1 MWGFGELTLWLECKL
16 EEMSEMPGVMST
28 NDLTKGDG
36 EDLMWTVIELIAE
49 AGGSGAVAVAKTIH
63 LLRSAGGTGLADE
76 DYASDLVPNPYF
88 VVNGHEGNSK
98 KTARY
103 LRNRGFKSLG
113 GAAVGIAGGLGS
125 TVTQVDVLSAI
136 QHGNAIGTTTAHMIG
151 VNAAGAGFR
160 KSETVTGWISAI
172 QKAKAAKLGVRGTD
186 LAGAVIPVAGLGIA
200 TGAATAIAKLGI
212 KLTLGKLVART
223 AMEVHWRA
231 HVETQLS
238 GAFGGKAGQPQG
250 PASAIMYEIFTKR
263 GITRLFGKYDT
274 ATLMREPAGWLA
286 LNDKLMLM

>member
-1 MWGFGELTLWLECKL
+1 MALAISKNDVGKDDA
-16 EEMSEMPGVMST
+16 EEFI
-28 NDLTKGDG
+28 
-36 EDLMWTVIELIAE
+36 WTVIELVAE
-49 AGGSGAVAVAKTIH
+49 AGGSGAVAVTKVIH
-63 LLRSAGGTGLADE
+63 LLRSTSGTGMFDD

-88 VVNGHEGNSK
+88 VSNGHEGQSP
-98 KTARY
+98 KTKRY

-136 QHGNAIGTTTAHMIG
+136 QHGNAIGTTTAHIVG
-151 VNAAGAGFR
+151 VTAAGRGFR

-172 QKAKAAKLGVRGTD
+172 QKAKAAKIGVRGVD

-212 KLTLGKLVART
+212 KLTLGKLIART
-223 AMEVHWRA
+223 AIEVHWRA

-250 PASAIMYEIFTKR
+250 PR
-263 GITRLFGKYDT
+263 QRHHV
-274 ATLMREPAGWLA
+274 
-286 LNDKLMLM
+286 

>member
-1 MWGFGELTLWLECKL
+1 MAGALA
-16 EEMSEMPGVMST
+16 T
-28 NDLTKGDG
+28 NDLGKDDA
-36 EDLMWTVIELIAE
+36 EEFLWSVVELIADAGAG
-49 AGGSGAVAVAKTIH
+49 AGGVVKVINF
-63 LLRSAGGTGLADE
+63 LKSAGDTGLLDE
-76 DYASDLVPNPYF
+76 DYADDLVPNPYF
-88 VVNGHEGNSK
+88 VTNGHDGTSP

-125 TVTQVDVLSAI
+125 SVTQIDVLGAI
-136 QHGNAIGTTTAHMIG
+136 QHGSAIGTTSAHIVG
-151 VNAAGAGFR
+151 VNAAGKGFK

-172 QKAKAAKLGVRGTD
+172 EKAKAAKIGVRSAD
-186 LAGAVIPVAGLGIA
+186 LAGAVIPVAGLGLA
-200 TGAATAIAKLGI
+200 TGAAAAIAKLGI

-231 HVETQLS
+231 HVETQIS
-238 GAFGGKAGQPQG
+238 SAFGGKAGQPQG

-263 GITRLFGKYDT
+263 GFTRIFGKYDT
-274 ATLMREPAGWLA
+274 AALMREPSGWLA